1 MRTQSSR
8 KNSKMPAALKF
19 CRALP
24 RKPGCAGWA
33 AQAQLSVKS
42 GQWRLASVRVTCK
55 LDKLLPAGAAMY
67 DCAAAA
73 RRLAGRRKARCT
85 GTCTRP

>member
-1 MRTQSSR
+1 
-8 KNSKMPAALKF
+8 
-19 CRALP
+19 
-24 RKPGCAGWA
+24 
-33 AQAQLSVKS
+33 VKS